1 MNKYCSKGEFM
12 CFYEHTMLE
21 MLNCL
26 EDAIN
31 LAVFFIFFCKARS
44 SAEKPSLSKIVVLA
58 PFMIKKYTI

>member
-1 MNKYCSKGEFM
+1 
-12 CFYEHTMLE
+12 MLE

-44 SAEKPSLSKIVVLA
+44 SAKKPSLSKIVVLA